1 MQFVASLVPSLF
13 KPADT
18 LPQWTAWLVV
28 GFTVWFFHFVCT
40 RKPDAI
46 RQEEARRRKNI
57 LDMMQ
62 AVVAYVDAED
72 AKPEDTRKL
81 PELCRV
87 RDLLWD
93 KTHDCRTTVWGI
105 EPESELH
112 RRCEALYKRVA
123 LHEITRATELTR
135 RARMG

>member
-1 MQFVASLVPSLF
+1 MGARARLATLSGLVATRAHAPAEMYPSSLSPLMQFVASLVPSLF

-57 LDMMQ
+57 LDMKQ

-87 RDLLWD
+87 
-93 KTHDCRTTVWGI
+93 
-105 EPESELH
+105 
-112 RRCEALYKRVA
+112 
-123 LHEITRATELTR
+123 
-135 RARMG
+135 